1 MNTFKNPVLAG
12 FSPDP
17 TSCVV
22 GEDFYL
28 ATSTF
33 SYFPGVPIY
42 HSRDLVNWTQIGNI
56 LDRESQVNLN
66 GVTHSNGIFAP
77 TLRHHNGVFYMIT
90 TNVPRG
96 GNFIVT
102 ATDPSGPWSEPYFL
116 KNAPGIDPSLFFDD
130 DGRCYYTGTRENPE
144 GARYNGDWEVWL
156 QELDLETM
164 QLTGVSTKIW
174 KGAMNN
180 VIWPEGP
187 HLYKH
192 EGYYYLMIAE
202 GGTGFDHAVTVARS
216 RDIAGVYKGN
226 PRNPI
231 VTHRHLGHAYPVRNV
246 GHGDLIKTSD
256 GKWYM
261 TCLASRPYDGYSNL
275 GRETYL
281 AEITWEDGWPVVNA
295 GHGTLLMEQE
305 HKLKLEPIERKTRY
319 EFKDKLDMAFLS
331 LRNPQPKF
339 YCLADGVLRM
349 NVLEHTLCDLA
360 TPSYMGLR
368 QQSMWYDLNTKVT
381 FSPKADGEE
390 AGLAIMQND
399 SYNIRFMYGMFDG
412 KKALRVVT
420 CEKKEDKVEKT
431 LEIDA
436 DKLYLKI
443 RQERQNL
450 SFHYSLDGE
459 QYQEVI
465 CGVNASIL
473 STEVAG
479 GFVGCT
485 MGMYVTGNGNES
497 SNSADFEWLELI

>member
-1 MNTFKNPVLAG
+1 MNKFKNPVLTG

-77 TLRHHNGVFYMIT
+77 TLRYHNGVFYMIT
-90 TNVPRG
+90 TNVPKG

-156 QELDLETM
+156 QELDLNTM

-187 HLYKH
+187 HLYKY

-216 RDIAGVYKGN
+216 RDIAGPYKGN

-246 GHGDLIKTSD
+246 GHGDLIQTSD

-275 GRETYL
+275 GRETFL
-281 AEITWEDGWPVVNA
+281 AEVTWEDGWPVVNA

-305 HKLKLEPIERKTRY
+305 HKLTLEPVERKTKY

-339 YCLADGVLRM
+339 YAIENGLLRM
-349 NVLEHTLCDLA
+349 NALEYTLCDLT
-360 TPSYMGLR
+360 TPSYIGLR
-368 QQSMWYDLNTKVT
+368 QQSMWYDLNTKMT
-381 FSPKADGEE
+381 FSPELDGEE

-399 SYNIRFMYGMFDG
+399 SYNIRFVYGMSDG
-412 KKALRVVT
+412 KKVLKVVT
-420 CEKKEDKVEKT
+420 CEKKSDKVEKV
-431 LEIDA
+431 LELDA

-459 QYQEVI
+459 EYHEVVSNI
-465 CGVNASIL
+465 NASIL

-485 MGMYVTGNGNES
+485 MGMYVTSSGNKS
-497 SNSADFEWLELI
+497 SNSADFEWLELD